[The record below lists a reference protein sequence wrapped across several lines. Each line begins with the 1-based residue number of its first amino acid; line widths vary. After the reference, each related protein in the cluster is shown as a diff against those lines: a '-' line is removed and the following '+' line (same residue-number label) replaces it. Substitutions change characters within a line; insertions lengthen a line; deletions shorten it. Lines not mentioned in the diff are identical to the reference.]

1 MKTYTKHIGGDM
13 ENSIYRV
20 DKPYPEIVGATFS
33 PETIAILRN
42 LYASR
47 VSELTAITTYT
58 YQARVIGEHNPEV
71 TALLEGVAMTE
82 MRHLELLGEA
92 IVEFG
97 GDPAYANSRG
107 QFWSGIFVDR
117 DKNIC
122 KILKNNLRGE
132 TGAVAEYSM
141 AATRVKNQSLANL
154 LLRIAED
161 EQLHKEL
168 FETAL
173 TNLGECT

>member
-1 MKTYTKHIGGDM
+1 M
-13 ENSIYRV
+13 ENSMYQV

-47 VSELTAITTYT
+47 VSELTSLATYV
-58 YQARVIGEHNPEV
+58 YQARVIGEHNSEI
-71 TALLEGVAMTE
+71 TELLEGVAMTE
-82 MRHLELLGEA
+82 MKHMELLGEA

-117 DKNIC
+117 EKNIC
-122 KILKNNLRGE
+122 QILKNNMRCE
-132 TGAVAEYSM
+132 TGSVADYSM

-161 EQLHKEL
+161 EQHHKEL
-168 FETAL
+168 FENAL
-173 TNLGECT
+173 KNLVDCE

>member
-1 MKTYTKHIGGDM
+1 M
-13 ENSIYRV
+13 ENSLYRV
-20 DKPYPEIVGATFS
+20 DKPYPEIVDATFS
-33 PETIAILRN
+33 PETVAILRN

-47 VSELTAITTYT
+47 VSELTSLATYV
-58 YQARVIGEHNPEV
+58 YQARVIGEHNREI
-71 TALLEGVAMTE
+71 TELLEGVAMTE
-82 MRHLELLGEA
+82 MKHMELLGKA

-117 DKNIC
+117 EKNIGQ
-122 KILKNNLRGE
+122 ILKNNMRGE
-132 TGAVAEYSM
+132 TGSVADYSM

-161 EQLHKEL
+161 EQHHKEL
-168 FETAL
+168 FENAL
-173 TNLGECT
+173 NNLVENK

>member
-1 MKTYTKHIGGDM
+1 M
-13 ENSIYRV
+13 ENSIYQV
-20 DKPYPEIVGATFS
+20 DKPYPEIVGATLS
-33 PETIAILRN
+33 PETVAILRN

-47 VSELTAITTYT
+47 ISEFTAIASYS
-58 YQARVIGEHNPEV
+58 YQSRVIGEHNPEI
-71 TALLEGVAMTE
+71 TKLLEGVAVTE

-97 GDPAYANSRG
+97 GDPVYANSRG

-117 DKNIC
+117 DKNVC
-122 KILKNNLRGE
+122 KILKNNIRGE

-161 EQLHKEL
+161 EQHHKEL
-168 FETAL
+168 FEKAL
-173 TNLGECT
+173 DGLGECMK

>member
-1 MKTYTKHIGGDM
+1 M
-13 ENSIYRV
+13 ENSIYQV
-20 DKPYPEIVGATFS
+20 DKPYPELVGASFS

-47 VSELTAITTYT
+47 ISEFTAIANYT
-58 YQARVIGEHNPEV
+58 YQARVLGEHNPDV
-71 TALLEGVAMTE
+71 TKLLEGISMTE

-97 GDPAYANSRG
+97 GDPVYANSRG

-117 DKNIC
+117 DKNVC
-122 KILKNNLRGE
+122 KILKNNIRSE

-141 AATRVKNQSLANL
+141 AATRVKNQSLASL

-168 FETAL
+168 FEKAL
-173 TNLGECT
+173 TEQNERF

>member
-1 MKTYTKHIGGDM
+1 M
-13 ENSIYRV
+13 ENSIYQV

-33 PETIAILRN
+33 PETVAILRN

-47 VSELTAITTYT
+47 ISEFTAIASYS
-58 YQARVIGEHNPEV
+58 YQSRVIGEHNPEI
-71 TALLEGVAMTE
+71 TKLLEGVAVTE

-97 GDPAYANSRG
+97 GDPVYANSRG

-117 DKNIC
+117 DKNVC
-122 KILKNNLRGE
+122 KILKNNIRGE

-161 EQLHKEL
+161 EQHHKEL
-168 FETAL
+168 FEKAL
-173 TNLGECT
+173 ADQGECL

>member
-1 MKTYTKHIGGDM
+1 M
-13 ENSIYRV
+13 ENSIYQV
-20 DKPYPEIVGATFS
+20 DKPYPELVGASFS

-47 VSELTAITTYT
+47 ISEFTAIATYT
-58 YQARVIGEHNPEV
+58 YQARVLGEHNPEV
-71 TALLEGVAMTE
+71 TKLLEGVSMTE

-97 GDPAYANSRG
+97 GDPVYANSRG

-117 DKNIC
+117 DKNVC
-122 KILKNNLRGE
+122 KILKNNIRSE

-141 AATRVKNQSLANL
+141 AATRVKNQSLANFCF
-154 LLRIAED
+154 
-161 EQLHKEL
+161 EL
-168 FETAL
+168 PK
-173 TNLGECT
+173 TNNFIKNYLKKH